1 MDGGWTV
8 LDHTFVVLEMA
19 SIVNHLPLKPTVIDL
34 ITCLSLFINFI
45 TPVTI
50 TTSNT
55 RTQSSVVDASTLS
68 SQAFTAPQTA
78 VEAFNK
84 APATALGVS
93 LGSSSSQGAAAVGVS
108 LVQFTSNPLNAATA
122 SKTIGLQ
129 VSSYATSSSGNH
141 RRLTA
146 AAATVVSVA
155 LVNQG
160 PVRYANGSHP
170 VCETSA
176 GAPFAPD
183 PSCQVGRYTSMNTT
197 CVCSFASNQVSSLI
211 QFASMVVPAAPTYLP
226 SASPNV
232 IPNAGSPTALPMMSR
247 WPSVTPTTRPT
258 VCRTPDTP
266 IYQPDIKRPCYSYPY
281 LPHILSSGCPR
292 RTYK

>member
-170 VCETSA
+170 V
-176 GAPFAPD
+176 
-183 PSCQVGRYTSMNTT
+183 
-197 CVCSFASNQVSSLI
+197 
-211 QFASMVVPAAPTYLP
+211 
-226 SASPNV
+226 
-232 IPNAGSPTALPMMSR
+232 
-247 WPSVTPTTRPT
+247 
-258 VCRTPDTP
+258 
-266 IYQPDIKRPCYSYPY
+266 
-281 LPHILSSGCPR
+281 
-292 RTYK
+292 